1 MNNWRKASKETAEKV
16 EKIKT
21 VGKQEE
27 SIGCPGIHNGGG
39 STLHSRIKGISPQ
52 LLKILKKQ

>member
-1 MNNWRKASKETAEKV
+1 MNNWRKVSKEASKQG
-16 EKIKT
+16 EKIEA

-27 SIGCPGIHNGGG
+27 SIGCSGIHNGAG